1 MAEFNEIEFNEK
13 YCVVICYK
21 TYESFFETNDTEH
34 LYWEHYT
41 SLEDFKKDYP
51 ECEVIYAFNK
61 SDSLVGK
68 E

>member
-1 MAEFNEIEFNEK
+1 MVEFNEIEFNEK
-13 YCVVICYK
+13 YKVVICYK
-21 TYESFFETNDTEH
+21 IYESFFETNDTEH
-34 LYWEHYT
+34 LYWEDYT

-51 ECEVIYAFNK
+51 ECEVVYVFNK